1 MSRKPTYE
9 ELEQRIELLEKE
21 KQSWLLAEEALLQS
35 EDRPI
40 AQSVIPMAPMAQEAL
55 QRSEKRYHMIFNH
68 SPLGIVHFDQE
79 GVILDCN
86 MHFLEIMGAPREKV
100 LGFNMLTSSQNT
112 EMRSAV
118 QKALGGEIGTY
129 EGEYRSATGNKSVQ
143 LRAIYNCLT
152 SEEGTFLGAVALFED
167 ISETRQAEA
176 ALKESEQRYRTLI
189 ETMNEGLL
197 IRNEQDLITYV
208 NPKLCQML
216 GYSSDEILGHPS
228 THFLD
233 ADNQRILQ
241 EQRIKRRAGSHTPY
255 EIIWTTKEGRKI
267 ATILSPR
274 PLFDSDGACKGSFGI
289 LTDITIRK
297 RAEES
302 LARQAKELERSNA
315 ELQQFAYVASHD
327 MQEPLRMIASYVQL
341 LARR

>member
-118 QKALGGEIGTY
+118 QKPLRGEIGTY

-176 ALKESEQRYRTLI
+176 ALKESESTYKRSRVLYARQALSESQLEQIEATLAANQARVASARAGLRHGDPGALQRPGRTSAGQRRQFDQPGQDHHHARRYKRHEARFCGSGDLRRRPRVRATCFGDQYRLS
-189 ETMNEGLL
+189 GAQL
-197 IRNEQDLITYV
+197 
-208 NPKLCQML
+208 
-216 GYSSDEILGHPS
+216 
-228 THFLD
+228 
-233 ADNQRILQ
+233 
-241 EQRIKRRAGSHTPY
+241 RRAGRL
-255 EIIWTTKEGRKI
+255 GR
-267 ATILSPR
+267 
-274 PLFDSDGACKGSFGI
+274 F
-289 LTDITIRK
+289 
-297 RAEES
+297 
-302 LARQAKELERSNA
+302 AR
-315 ELQQFAYVASHD
+315 
-327 MQEPLRMIASYVQL
+327 
-341 LARR
+341 